1 MTAQHIDDGDQHI
14 DALDRRLHELSA
26 TFASLGASD
35 DFEEL
40 FQIIHSPGWTTLRD
54 VFFVNALLH
63 AAQRSADDAR
73 HLRAA
78 LLEGARA
85 ISAEPAG
92 MHERDRR
99 ASLKRAGKPA

>member
-1 MTAQHIDDGDQHI
+1 MTQHIDDNGQHI
-14 DALDRRLHELSA
+14 DELDRRLRDLSA
-26 TFASLGASD
+26 AFVGLGASD

-40 FQIIHSPGWTTLRD
+40 FRIIHNPGWTTLID
-54 VFFVNALLH
+54 VQFMNALVD

-85 ISAEPAG
+85 IGAEPA
-92 MHERDRR
+92 ER
-99 ASLKRAGKPA
+99 A

>member
-54 VFFVNALLH
+54 VFFVNALL
-63 AAQRSADDAR
+63 DAR